1 MVKLV
6 RNTGFM
12 SCRPRF
18 VDGMLSSNAQLVG
31 VFGGM
36 GLTDRQRWNVIVY
49 TRFYDFG
56 GESWQCTYGSL
67 RREWTVG
74 FVASGFMKRG
84 NWTILGSA

>member
-1 MVKLV
+1 MVELV
-6 RNTGFM
+6 RNTGLM
-12 SCRPRF
+12 SCRSRC

-56 GESWQCTYGSL
+56 GRAGNALMAPCDGNGRWDSW
-67 RREWTVG
+67 RRD
-74 FVASGFMKRG
+74 S
-84 NWTILGSA
+84 

>member
-56 GESWQCTYGSL
+56 GGELAMHLWLPATGMDGGI
-67 RREWTVG
+67 RGVG
-74 FVASGFMKRG
+74 IHEKG
-84 NWTILGSA
+84 